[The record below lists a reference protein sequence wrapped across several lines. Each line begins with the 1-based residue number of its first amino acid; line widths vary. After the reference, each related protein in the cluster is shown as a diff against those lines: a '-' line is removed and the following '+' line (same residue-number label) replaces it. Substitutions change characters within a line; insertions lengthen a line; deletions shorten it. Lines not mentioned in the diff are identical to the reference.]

1 MFLRFFRSSFATQ
14 YILISL
20 IGLLL
25 WGRTFFHPSPMPLP
39 EGPVPF
45 YSILFYL
52 LSGHPHFT
60 AILGYL
66 MVLGS
71 AFLLNYLITGQ
82 EIVTKN
88 SSLTALFF
96 IVLMSYLPFLLT
108 IHPVNISVF
117 FFLLIIKQLFE
128 TYNRTEF
135 LDLIYAAGFFVSIGS
150 FFYFPFILFYAFIL
164 MSFIVFRSTS
174 WRDWMSSFIGLLT
187 PYLFL
192 TVYYFCFNKIDL
204 KFYEYVHFFKGS
216 LHFLINTNPVFLIFS
231 SILVF
236 GLIIGFFDNLSHLSE
251 KTIEIRKKN
260 ILLYWF
266 ILFII
271 ISFPFA
277 GNFQNFHLQF
287 TVIAIATFIAS
298 YLLQHKKTFMA
309 ELFCLLFFIAI
320 VLNNLIFG

>member
-1 MFLRFFRSSFATQ
+1 MFLRFFKSSFATQ

-25 WGRTFFHPSPMPLP
+25 WGRAFFHPSQMPLP

-82 EIVTKN
+82 EIVPKN
-88 SSLTALFF
+88 SSLTAFFF

-117 FFLLIIKQLFE
+117 LFLLIVKQLFE
-128 TYNRTEF
+128 AYNRTES
-135 LDLIYAAGFFVSIGS
+135 LDLIYAAGFYISIGS

-164 MSFIVFRSTS
+164 MSFIIFRSTS

-192 TVYYFCFNKIDL
+192 AVYYFFFNKINL
-204 KFYEYVHFFKGS
+204 KLYEYGHFFKVP
-216 LHFLINTNPVFLIFS
+216 LHIQININPVFLIFS

-236 GLIIGFFDNLSHLSE
+236 GLITSFFYNLSHLSE

-260 ILLYWF
+260 ILFYWF
-266 ILFII
+266 IVLII
-271 ISFPFA
+271 ISFPFV
-277 GNFQNFHLQF
+277 GNYQNFHLQF
-287 TVIAIATFIAS
+287 TVIVISTFISS
-298 YLLQHKKTFMA
+298 YLLQHKKIFVA